1 MMNAFLSIFGPDIV
15 FECLEFVHIIGELIV
30 YFANLECQL
39 WHRIEADH
47 ECEQR

>member
-15 FECLEFVHIIGELIV
+15 FERLEFVHIVGEFIV
-30 YFANLECQL
+30 YFTDLECQL